1 MPFAGDLDD
10 ILCEERTVSNDST
23 VSNDN
28 TVRYKGRCLQLPTDR
43 HHYVKAR
50 VRVTSTALSP
60 SSTDASPVTAATA
73 NPSTPAR
80 LRDPL

>member
-23 VSNDN
+23 V
-28 TVRYKGRCLQLPTDR
+28 RYKGRCLQLPTDR

-50 VRVTSTALSP
+50 LRVTSTALSP